1 VTTTHPTSTHTQH
14 HFTGSNSVSDFLSV
28 NVRAWPKYT
37 NIYTPPRWV
46 PVHEGF
52 HAAWQTLSAQVL
64 GAVDELAAT
73 KMATPDWKV
82 WFTGHSLGAAMTTL
96 AAAQFANSRSADRVG
111 GVYPFS
117 SPRVGSGAFSAGYN
131 AVLGSKTLLVT
142 YGGDAVSMLPYRVTW
157 NYKHVGRQ
165 VGLCRSSTNALEVA
179 QVNPINRDSGD
190 GCDNY
195 AAETYFALAAFTRH
209 SPGLIWDA
217 LLRTI
222 AGSGGAFSDG
232 AARAACLGAG
242 LATCPGVTGAKK
254 ACAAILRCDAWLGT
268 PDQICQSCA
277 NGGTCGPSG
286 TLYAGPWQNN
296 ALPGCSQSLG
306 IVQGLAPT
314 TCAA

>member
-1 VTTTHPTSTHTQH
+1 M
-14 HFTGSNSVSDFLSV
+14 
-28 NVRAWPKYT
+28 RAWPKYV
-37 NIYTPPRWV
+37 NNYTTTSQPV
-46 PVHEGF
+46 AVHEGF
-52 HAAWQTLSAQVL
+52 HTAWQSLSVAVL

-96 AAAQFANSRSADRVG
+96 AAAEYAKTRSADRVG

-117 SPRVGSGAFSAGYN
+117 SPRVGSVPFSTAYN

-142 YGGDAVSMLPYRVTW
+142 YGGDAVSMLPYRVQW

-165 VGLCRSSTNALEVA
+165 VGLCRSRTNALEVA
-179 QVNPINRDSGD
+179 QVNPIGTDAGD
-190 GCDNY
+190 GCGDD
-195 AAETYFALAAFTRH
+195 AAASNFLLNGFTRH

-217 LLRTI
+217 LLRTV

-242 LATCPGVTGAKK
+242 LATCPGVTGVKK
-254 ACAAILRCDAWLGT
+254 ACAAILRCDAWQGT
-268 PDQICQSCA
+268 PSQICQSCA
-277 NGGTCGPSG
+277 NSGTCGPSG

-296 ALPGCSQSLG
+296 ALPGCSQKLD
-306 IVQGLAPT
+306 ILQGLTPT
-314 TCAA
+314 TCVA